1 LKVVQ
6 IGTGGWG
13 KNHTRILSQLGV
25 LSAVCDVDEERGK
38 EYGEKYSVNH
48 YNSVDSL
55 LDSEDFDAAF
65 VCTPT
70 STHSKIASQ
79 LIQAKK
85 NVFVEK
91 PMTYLSEEGE
101 DLLELAKRNHVLLTC
116 GYIERFNPAVGTVK
130 ELVESKKYVFVE
142 KPMTYDSSEGEKLKQ
157 LAQKNKV
164 ILTCG
169 YIERF
174 NPAVDVVKNFIKE
187 KKYGDLVMLEFHRE
201 NRMPLHIKDVGII
214 YDTSVH
220 DIDTAM
226 WLFDDTPEVVFARAG
241 QIKHE
246 HEDFA
251 SIMLGFKDNKVAIIS
266 SNWITPTRVRNFN
279 AVCTEAIISSDF
291 ISQEVKIEK
300 SDDTEI
306 PRHEK
311 QEPLL
316 REIESFLG
324 AIDGKNELIVKPE
337 HAVNV
342 TKIAEAALL
351 SSQKGTP
358 IYLELK

>member
-1 LKVVQ
+1 MKIVQ

-13 KNHTRILSQLGV
+13 KNHTRVLSQLGA
-25 LSAVCDVDEERGK
+25 LSAICDVDKARSK

-48 YNSVDSL
+48 YDSIDKML
-55 LDSEDFDAAF
+55 ESEEFDAAF

-85 NVFVEK
+85 HVFVEK
-91 PMTYLSEEGE
+91 PMTYLSEDGE
-101 DLLELAKRNHVLLTC
+101 DLLELARKNKILLTC
-116 GYIERFNPAVGTVK
+116 GYIERFNPAVDTVK
-130 ELVESKKYVFVE
+130 QIVKSKKY
-142 KPMTYDSSEGEKLKQ
+142 GE
-157 LAQKNKV
+157 
-164 ILTCG
+164 
-169 YIERF
+169 
-174 NPAVDVVKNFIKE
+174 
-187 KKYGDLVMLEFHRE
+187 LVMLEFHRE
-201 NRMPLHIKDVGII
+201 SRMPLHIKDVGII

-251 SIMLGFKDNKVAIIS
+251 SIMLGFKNNKVAIIS
-266 SNWITPTRVRNFN
+266 SNWITPTRGRTFN
-279 AVCTEAIISSDF
+279 AVCTDAIISSDF

-300 SDDTEI
+300 ADDTEI

-316 REIESFLG
+316 REIQSFLG
-324 AIDGKNELIVKPE
+324 AIEGKNDLVVKPE

-358 IYLELK
+358 IYLDLK